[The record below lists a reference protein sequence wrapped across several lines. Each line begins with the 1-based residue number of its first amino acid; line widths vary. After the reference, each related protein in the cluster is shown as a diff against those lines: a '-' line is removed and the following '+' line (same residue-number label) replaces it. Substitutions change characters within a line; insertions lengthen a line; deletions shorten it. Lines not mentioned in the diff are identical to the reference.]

1 MALDRYAVCD
11 LAEVAPEQHPGG
23 PGFVPLRVL
32 LGIEAFGV
40 TAWTA
45 GAGEALVSEHR
56 EDGGDHGQEELYLV
70 LAGAAEFTVDGEVV
84 ALGPGGCVA
93 IAPGIA
99 RSAVAGADGTTLVIV
114 GAPRGQAYQAD
125 GWEHGIGAFGHYREG
140 DYAAAA
146 GAYEAAL
153 EKHPESGI
161 LLYNLAC
168 CEALVGRREQAL
180 DHLQQALRIRPGL
193 RNYSQSDSDLDSIRD
208 EPGFPAVEA

>member
-45 GAGEALVSEHR
+45 GAGEALVSEHH
-56 EDGGDHGQEELYLV
+56 ENGDDGQEELYLV
-70 LAGAAEFTVDGEVV
+70 LAGAADFTVDGETVT
-84 ALGPGGCVA
+84 LGPGGCVA
-93 IAPGIA
+93 VAPGVA
-99 RSAVAGADGTTLVIV
+99 RSALASADGTTLVIV

-125 GWEHGIGAFGHYREG
+125 GWEHGIGAFGHYRNG

-146 GAYEAAL
+146 AAYESAL
-153 EKHPESGI
+153 EKHPRSGV

-168 CEALVGRREQAL
+168 CEALLGRREQAL
-180 DHLQQALRIRPGL
+180 DHLGRSLEVRGNLRSL
-193 RNYSQSDSDLDSIRD
+193 AQTDSDLDSIRD
-208 EPGFPAVEA
+208 DSRFPAAEV